1 MASKTDDLLATRP
14 GKYVAD
20 YIDDVYIDYSF
31 GLDLTGRLDEL
42 MEEAIDIENSIVR
55 PVEMEFFKNN
65 PLPHSDKIKR
75 EYNTLMLETKE
86 RVNHELRLLIDA
98 EIEVWKTVKN

>member
-14 GKYVAD
+14 GKYVSD
-20 YIDDVYIDYSF
+20 YINDVYTDYSF

-42 MEEAIDIENSIVR
+42 MEEAIDIENSIIL

-98 EIEVWKTVKN
+98 EIDERSNH